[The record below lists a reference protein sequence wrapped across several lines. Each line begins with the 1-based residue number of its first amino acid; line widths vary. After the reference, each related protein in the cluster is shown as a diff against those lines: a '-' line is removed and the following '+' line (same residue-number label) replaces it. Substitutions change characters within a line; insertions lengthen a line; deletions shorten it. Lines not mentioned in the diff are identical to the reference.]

1 MQTCT
6 HRLLKIDV
14 ILFQFDA
21 SSIQKA
27 VLQMPSDMFTSLIC
41 SHRCFLVFFSSFSS
55 FHSIHR
61 NKEVGR
67 FAFKWLSLNLINN
80 VFNRVSTMRRLV
92 FFSLENGLMSW
103 ENQNKQPHLQ
113 TFMKCYEH
121 KEELVLWTEIFTKV
135 LVNKLWKKTGNTND
149 DVVMPMLTMRF
160 GLYYYDQ
167 LVLLISLLLL
177 RGQIKDFFCQQ
188 KRSVSQFLYCI
199 DAWSTIYF
207 QTKQLS
213 CGQQGKFVWKTWA

>member
-1 MQTCT
+1 MQTRT

-21 SSIQKA
+21 SIQKA

-41 SHRCFLVFFSSFSS
+41 SHRYFLVFSS

-80 VFNRVSTMRRLV
+80 VFKRVSTMRRLV
-92 FFSLENGLMSW
+92 FLSLENRLMSW

-135 LVNKLWKKTGNTND
+135 LVDKLWKKTGNTND

-160 GLYYYDQ
+160 GLYFYDH
-167 LVLLISLLLL
+167 
-177 RGQIKDFFCQQ
+177 
-188 KRSVSQFLYCI
+188 
-199 DAWSTIYF
+199 
-207 QTKQLS
+207 
-213 CGQQGKFVWKTWA
+213 